1 MRPNRTKRECPHRG
15 GKGDGYDNP
24 EVGSAIRKKGQDE
37 KDDDFRKQDS
47 RIRMAHDP
55 PKPREVQSSRSPNA
69 EHEHEKGGRVAKIGA
84 CWGGQ
89 DLHPKKDNIPGHRV
103 GKDSA
108 VPHKR
113 KTI

>member
-15 GKGDGYDNP
+15 GKSDGYDNP

-55 PKPREVQSSRSPNA
+55 PKSREVQSSRSPNA
-69 EHEHEKGGRVAKIGA
+69 EHEHEKGGA
-84 CWGGQ
+84 GGENWCVLGREGLTTQ
-89 DLHPKKDNIPGHRV
+89 DIKHF
-103 GKDSA
+103 
-108 VPHKR
+108 
-113 KTI
+113 

>member
-24 EVGSAIRKKGQDE
+24 EVGSTIRKKGQDE

-69 EHEHEKGGRVAKIGA
+69 EHEHEKRWQVTKIRVS
-84 CWGGQ
+84 WGGQ
-89 DLHPKKDNIPGHRV
+89 DLHPKIDNIPGH
-103 GKDSA
+103 G
-108 VPHKR
+108 
-113 KTI
+113 